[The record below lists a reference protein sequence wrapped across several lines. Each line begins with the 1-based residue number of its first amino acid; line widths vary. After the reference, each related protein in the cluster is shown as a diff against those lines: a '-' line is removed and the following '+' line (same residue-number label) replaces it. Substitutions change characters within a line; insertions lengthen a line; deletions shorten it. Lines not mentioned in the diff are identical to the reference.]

1 MAGTHSR
8 FRGRATEISVLTD
21 ATCPLNPVGKYRPQ
35 VGARVRARLEVS
47 FTSAESADRCPIR
60 SLPRVLLHWLRTR
73 KCVRWY
79 VATPISESPSHESLV
94 SLRGTCVW
102 FHDSSS
108 GHCFWMK
115 HIRRA
120 EQGCVT
126 PFSEAAKR
134 AILRPMTAGQARPA
148 SHPSPAGSECSAA
161 GRELLNSPCGSP
173 VTFKGRP
180 IGGGDLLIT

>member
-60 SLPRVLLHWLRTR
+60 SLPRVLLHWLRTW

-108 GHCFWMK
+108 GPLFLDETYPTSGARLRNPLQRSGEASNPATRDGGAGPSGVPSQSCRFRMLCRW
-115 HIRRA
+115 A
-120 EQGCVT
+120 GTVE
-126 PFSEAAKR
+126 FSVR
-134 AILRPMTAGQARPA
+134 LSG
-148 SHPSPAGSECSAA
+148 H
-161 GRELLNSPCGSP
+161 L
-173 VTFKGRP
+173 
-180 IGGGDLLIT
+180 